1 MVKLKTPIMKKLF
14 LLIMTA
20 FALTISGCAK
30 KYTLSTDFGEP
41 TTLSSPERVILDV
54 ASNNN
59 IVLSWSGGGALDG
72 SYALYEVLFHRKGE
86 NTTEPIERIKSD
98 QGAEQKL
105 TLTHATLNA
114 IARKAGI
121 KPGEKG
127 ELSWTVVTSKGGE
140 RLTTDLK
147 KDIEVTR
154 GEGIDNMPNSLYL
167 FGAGNEN
174 NGAEGSLFRK
184 AADGIYVI
192 YSQVIGSGEL
202 EFKGKVGEE
211 EYSYFLDN
219 DKLKEGV
226 GTMTVAPNTNPYRI
240 TVDFNTLSIKTE
252 LITNVRAIWGA
263 TYDVIGQLAYMGA
276 GKFVANNSVI
286 RFIDPSKPETNP
298 PGWLGWIEERYY
310 FIAEVDNVEKCWG
323 RMDGVSS
330 ERPVGG
336 EPLSFYELGEF
347 TWSQWDHLWKM
358 KGSLDSKRATITIH
372 TNKDNLM
379 VHEFSNITN
388 L

>member
-1 MVKLKTPIMKKLF
+1 MKKISTTIIAAF
-14 LLIMTA
+14 ILI
-20 FALTISGCAK
+20 ISGCAK
-30 KYTLSTDFGEP
+30 KYELSCDFTEP
-41 TTLSSPERVILDV
+41 TALSSPESVILDV
-54 ASNNN
+54 ASTNS

-72 SYALYEVLFHRKGE
+72 SYALYEVVFNKKGE
-86 NTTEPIERIKSD
+86 NAANPVERIKSD
-98 QGAEQKL
+98 LGAGQKL
-105 TLTHATLNA
+105 TLSHAILNA

-127 ELSWTVVTSKGGE
+127 ELSWTVITSKGGE
-140 RLTTDLK
+140 LRTTDLK

-154 GEGIDNMPNSLYL
+154 GEGIDNMPNNLYL
-167 FGAGNEN
+167 YGSGNESS
-174 NGAEGSLFRK
+174 GDAGSLFRK

-192 YSQVIGSGEL
+192 YSKVGGNGEL

-211 EYSYFLDN
+211 EFSYYLDN
-219 DKLKEGV
+219 AKLKEGA
-226 GTMTVAPNTNPYRI
+226 GTMSLAPNANPYRI

-252 LITNVRAIWGA
+252 MISKVRCIWGA
-263 TYDVIGQLAYMGA
+263 TYDVIGQLAYVGD
-276 GKFVANNSVI
+276 GKFVANNSAI

-358 KGSLDSKRATITIH
+358 KGSLDSKRATITIN